1 MGTNEAVA
9 VRSLKLHEW
18 PVADRSAWAEA
29 CRPSGR
35 LTRGGNASHLKPVTR
50 NDLVQRYGLFL
61 DHVARQ
67 EGLDPQSP
75 IGATATPEH
84 VATYVAELK
93 QRVSS
98 VTTHGSIAKL
108 RRIAELLDPMIDL
121 NWLREIENS
130 LALEMEPAS
139 KFDHIVASDRIILAG
154 LTLTQEAETANAMT
168 PLKRA
173 HSYRNGLMIA
183 LLGLCPIRL
192 KNFSNLNI
200 GRNFIR
206 VGESW
211 CVTLSALE
219 TKEHRP
225 DERPIPPFLTSFID
239 RYLSTYRPVFN
250 CNGPALWVGR
260 YGSALGYSAVERI
273 VTETTRLTLGI
284 PISPHLFRTCGAST
298 AYMLAGDMPHLA
310 SALLNHRGQK
320 TTQDHYNHAKCAFY
334 GQEFAK
340 LLDDLQ
346 PPLD

>member
-1 MGTNEAVA
+1 MGTNETVA
-9 VRSLKLHEW
+9 VRSLKLLEW
-18 PVADRSAWAEA
+18 PLADQSDWAEA

-75 IGATATPEH
+75 RGATATPEH

-108 RRIAELLDPMIDL
+108 RRIAELLNPRIDL
-121 NWLREIENS
+121 NWLREIEND
-130 LALEMEPAS
+130 LALEMEPAP
-139 KFDHIVASDRIILAG
+139 KFDRIVTSDRIILAG

-192 KNFSNLNI
+192 KNFSNLTLD
-200 GRNFIR
+200 RNFIR
-206 VGESW
+206 VGDSW
-211 CVTLSALE
+211 CVTLTAQE
-219 TKEHRP
+219 TKERRP
-225 DERPIPPFLTSFID
+225 DERPIPPFLTNYID
-239 RYLSTYRPVFN
+239 RYLSTYRPAFN
-250 CNGPALWVGR
+250 CKGPALWVSR
-260 YGSALGYSAVERI
+260 CGSVLGYSAVERI

-284 PISPHLFRTCGAST
+284 PISPHLFRACGASA
-298 AYMLAGDMPHLA
+298 AYMFAGDMPHLA

-334 GQEFAK
+334 GREFAK

-346 PPLD
+346 TPLD